1 MRNELPEHAS
11 LLAKH
16 NTQFERKKLMTT
28 KLRIAETLCLLL
40 AGTAMLA
47 GQAAAPPPAAAQNPL
62 HRQYREGET
71 LVYRMTGVNESW
83 HYTIQADGVVKKDGA
98 GAYFEEYQWSHME
111 SDGQA
116 LKLSEANATF
126 RQRITLDP
134 NQNPTMPDLSKVDR
148 SLIGP
153 ITDWMTFYAD
163 LWLGNKLGQLKKAG
177 DHFYFRNPMP
187 ASSWA
192 DGTHVLVGESATDF
206 DLTLKSV
213 DAAAGTAVLV
223 VRHVPPEKSAV
234 QLPAAWMQ
242 APVGDAPNN
251 WIGVQKTQDG
261 KISASVGQ
269 ETFTVELKVS
279 LADGKILSA
288 SLDNLVKTVER
299 ICEDDALTKC
309 TDPKPHEISRTIDI
323 ALVQ

>member
-1 MRNELPEHAS
+1 MGIRDEMDSQSRNG
-11 LLAKH
+11 KTG
-16 NTQFERKKLMTT
+16 NTHFERKKRMKTRLQ
-28 KLRIAETLCLLL
+28 IAVMLGLSV
-40 AGTAMLA
+40 AGAALLA
-47 GQAAAPPPAAAQNPL
+47 GQAPAPVANPL

-71 LVYRMTGVNESW
+71 LVYRMTGVNENW

-98 GAYFEEYQWSHME
+98 GVYFEEYRWSHME

-116 LKLSEANATF
+116 LKLSDGTAAF

-134 NQNPTMPDLSKVDR
+134 NQNPTMPDLSKVDPR
-148 SLIGP
+148 IIGP
-153 ITDWMTFYAD
+153 VTDLMTFYVD
-163 LWLGNKLGQLKKAG
+163 LWLPNKLGQLKKAG

-192 DGTHVLVGESATDF
+192 DGKYVLVGESAIDF
-206 DLTLKSV
+206 DMTLKLV

-223 VRHVPPEKSAV
+223 VRHVPPEKTAV

-242 APVGDAPNN
+242 TPVGDKPNN
-251 WIGVQKTQDG
+251 WVGVQKTQDG
-261 KISASVGQ
+261 KISAAVGQ

-279 LADGKILSA
+279 LVDGKILSA
-288 SLDNLVKTVER
+288 NMDNLVKTVER

-309 TDPKPHEISRTIDI
+309 SDAKPHEISRKIDI